1 MCKSCPILF
10 AAFRAPAQSSPNEL
24 HPATVQQ
31 TVRDYRQPEYSFA
44 SQVLSQAEQPRWHQE
59 TTAITAV
66 RSHLFPPIEPTA
78 GQFCEPIESSVL
90 AARELFDA
98 ELQRRQSSEVAAH
111 DDAQVFGYGTY
122 FLIEAATAE
131 YRELLD

>member
-1 MCKSCPILF
+1 MCKSCLILF
-10 AAFRAPAQSSPNEL
+10 AVFRAPAQPSPIEL

-66 RSHLFPPIEPTA
+66 RSHLFPSTEPTA
-78 GQFCEPIESSVL
+78 GQFSEPVESSVL
-90 AARELFDA
+90 AARELFDV
-98 ELQRRQSSEVAAH
+98 ELQRRQSSEVAAN
-111 DDAQVFGYGTY
+111 DDAQVFGYGTH
-122 FLIEAATAE
+122 FLIEAAATE
-131 YRELLD
+131 YWELLD